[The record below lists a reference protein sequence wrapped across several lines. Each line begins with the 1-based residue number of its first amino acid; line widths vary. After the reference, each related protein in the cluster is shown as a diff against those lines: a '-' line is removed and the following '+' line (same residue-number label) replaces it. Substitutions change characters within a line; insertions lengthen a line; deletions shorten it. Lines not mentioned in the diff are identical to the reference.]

1 MLFEAGHLYDLACQ
15 PCLNSQ
21 PLSPLSSLSPL
32 PPMSPLSPVSLSP
45 LAQPPAFGTCL
56 VRKEEDQESHILGIR
71 MRGRQLSTITNKQTT
86 KTNIQHSHPDGCDI
100 PRIRETCVLE
110 NGCRKPESGY
120 YALTILD
127 LLSAQNQHHRFN
139 TQLLPFSPD
148 GSVEKKKIFLWGFSN
163 QNMVFTPKQTI
174 TKLVQE

>member
-1 MLFEAGHLYDLACQ
+1 
-15 PCLNSQ
+15 
-21 PLSPLSSLSPL
+21 
-32 PPMSPLSPVSLSP
+32 
-45 LAQPPAFGTCL
+45 
-56 VRKEEDQESHILGIR
+56 

-86 KTNIQHSHPDGCDI
+86 KTNIQLSPDGSDI

-127 LLSAQNQHHRFN
+127 LLNAQNQHHRFN

-148 GSVEKKKIFLWGFSN
+148 GSVGEKNILVGIF
-163 QNMVFTPKQTI
+163 
-174 TKLVQE
+174 

>member
-1 MLFEAGHLYDLACQ
+1 
-15 PCLNSQ
+15 
-21 PLSPLSSLSPL
+21 
-32 PPMSPLSPVSLSP
+32 
-45 LAQPPAFGTCL
+45 
-56 VRKEEDQESHILGIR
+56 

-86 KTNIQHSHPDGCDI
+86 KTNIQHSHPDGYDI

-127 LLSAQNQHHRFN
+127 LLNAQNQHHQFN

-148 GSVEKKKIFLWGFSN
+148 GSVGEKKYSCGDFLIKIWFSRPN
-163 QNMVFTPKQTI
+163 KLSRNWCKSKMNICTVIPA
-174 TKLVQE
+174 LVQRLFFDISKQRNHKYATPPP

>member
-1 MLFEAGHLYDLACQ
+1 
-15 PCLNSQ
+15 
-21 PLSPLSSLSPL
+21 
-32 PPMSPLSPVSLSP
+32 
-45 LAQPPAFGTCL
+45 
-56 VRKEEDQESHILGIR
+56 

-86 KTNIQHSHPDGCDI
+86 KTKIHHSHPVLSPDGYDI

-127 LLSAQNQHHRFN
+127 LLNAQNQHHRFN

-148 GSVEKKKIFLWGFSN
+148 GSVEKKDIFVGIF
-163 QNMVFTPKQTI
+163 
-174 TKLVQE
+174 